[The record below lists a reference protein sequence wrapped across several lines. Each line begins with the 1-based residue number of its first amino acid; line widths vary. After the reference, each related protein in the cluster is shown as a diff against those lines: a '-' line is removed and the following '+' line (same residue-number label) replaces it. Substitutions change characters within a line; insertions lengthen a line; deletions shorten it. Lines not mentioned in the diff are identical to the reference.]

1 MRRREFLAGLA
12 GLGAAAI
19 TGCGRRNASDES
31 VVFRG
36 WAYEPDL
43 VRTNVERFASLY
55 PGRPVDYEAV
65 SGNYHDKMVAL
76 FVAGTPLDC
85 CYVRDDN
92 FAEWVQAGWLQP
104 IDTFP
109 GAMANQADIFPFNWD
124 AMTYDGRLYGLPY
137 YSDFTI
143 FVYNQQMLHQAGL
156 ESAARTLDELTEQ
169 AIRIK
174 EKRITGPAGQV
185 IEYPFTFALKQ
196 SPTGFNDFWALHFA
210 SEAELFDPEYEPLF
224 PDDPGRRSERILQW
238 LVDGLHRHRI
248 IDMNS
253 LALAGDVVRDNMAAG
268 RQAFISLSKY
278 DLERLNN
285 PTKSAIAGHAKMALY
300 PSLEA
305 DLNGTLG
312 WTRMYCLTRSCRY
325 PERSWELLQY
335 LGGKDPSG
343 DYVTARA
350 WYLQKGLG
358 FAYRSLMYD
367 REIVDSTNRWG
378 DMALIREQSRWA
390 RAREI
395 IKAPWYPDFDA
406 FYQGE
411 IQSILLRQR
420 TPRDGLARIA
430 TEVRKLKREWVA

>member
-1 MRRREFLAGLA
+1 
-12 GLGAAAI
+12 
-19 TGCGRRNASDES
+19 

-43 VRTNVERFASLY
+43 VRANLERFQALY
-55 PGRPVDYEAV
+55 PGRGIDYEAV
-65 SGNYHDKMVAL
+65 SGNFHDKMVAL
-76 FVAGTPLDC
+76 FVAKTPLDC

-104 IDTFP
+104 IDTLP
-109 GAMANQADIFPFNWD
+109 GALANKEDVFPFNWD
-124 AMTYDGRLYGLPY
+124 AMTYEGRLYGLPY

-143 FVYNQQMLHQAGL
+143 FVYNERMLAEAGC
-156 ESAARTLDELTEQ
+156 EGAARTLDELTEQ
-169 AIRIK
+169 GIRVK
-174 EKRITGPAGQV
+174 ERRVKGPSGQV
-185 IEYPFTFALKQ
+185 VEYPFTFALRQ
-196 SPTGFNDFWALHFA
+196 SPTGFNDFWALHFG
-210 SEAELFDPEYEPLF
+210 SEAQLFDKAYNPLF

-238 LVDGLHRHRI
+238 LVDGIHRHKI
-248 IDMNS
+248 IDINS

-285 PTKSAIAGHAKMALY
+285 PTKSSIAGQAKMALY
-300 PSLEA
+300 PSLEPGM
-305 DLNGTLG
+305 NGTLG
-312 WTRMYCLTRSCRY
+312 WTRMYCIPHGCRY

-335 LGGKDPSG
+335 LGAKDRAGEYS
-343 DYVTARA
+343 TARS

-358 FAYRSLMYD
+358 FAYRSLMD
-367 REIVDSTNRWG
+367 DPEVIGSTNRWG
-378 DMALIREQSRWA
+378 DIRLIREQAQWA

-406 FYQGE
+406 YYQGE
-411 IQSILLRQR
+411 IQAILLRQQ

-430 TEVRKLKREWVA
+430 AEVRKLKREWEVS